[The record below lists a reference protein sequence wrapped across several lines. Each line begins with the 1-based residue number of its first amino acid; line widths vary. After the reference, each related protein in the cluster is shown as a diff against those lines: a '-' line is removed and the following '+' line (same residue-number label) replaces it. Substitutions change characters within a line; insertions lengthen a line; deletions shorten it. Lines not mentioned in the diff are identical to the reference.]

1 MRSFLHTSRSSLQ
14 RWSIGSLLSRIG
26 STICVGMGM
35 IELVDHSPIWI
46 VRYPPKLTIEAY
58 RDLLDEFRRQC
69 QPGQKYA
76 LIIDFSS
83 YNPVGASTSLRNQV
97 TDVIRE
103 QMDFFEQ
110 FMLCEVRICPNPIL
124 RGILTVFDFVTNLP
138 WPCSN
143 ASTGHVAELWARN
156 QLAKANIAAPK
167 GEVWSEPRIRRN
179 A

>member
-1 MRSFLHTSRSSLQ
+1 MAR
-14 RWSIGSLLSRIG
+14 
-26 STICVGMGM
+26 

-46 VRYPPKLTIEAY
+46 VRYPSLPTIKAY
-58 RDLLDEFRRQC
+58 RDLLDEFRKHC

-76 LIIDFSS
+76 LIIDLANF
-83 YNPVGASTSLRNQV
+83 NPIGANTALRNQV

-110 FMLCEVRICPNPIL
+110 FMLCEVRICPNPVM

-143 ASTGHVAELWARN
+143 ESTGHVAELWARN
-156 QLAKANIAAPK
+156 QLAKANIPAPK
-167 GEVWSEPRIRRN
+167 GEVWSEPRLRRN

>member
-1 MRSFLHTSRSSLQ
+1 MAR
-14 RWSIGSLLSRIG
+14 
-26 STICVGMGM
+26 

-46 VRYPPKLTIEAY
+46 VRYPSQPTIEAY
-58 RDLLDEFRRQC
+58 RDLLDEFRKHC

-76 LIIDFSS
+76 LIIDLAHF
-83 YNPVGASTSLRNQV
+83 NPIGANTALRNQV

-103 QMDFFEQ
+103 QMGFFEQ
-110 FMLCEVRICPNPIL
+110 FMLCEVRICPNPVM

-143 ASTGHVAELWARN
+143 ESTGHVAELWARN
-156 QLAKANIAAPK
+156 QLAKANIPAPK
-167 GEVWSEPRIRRN
+167 GEVWSEPRLRRN